1 MYMDTFEDCPETS
14 VLFSF
19 IPTSK
24 TYFQFSF
31 YSFPTP
37 HCPSKFARPWEVW
50 LNCIHYLSSSGNLV
64 SFMGEAWVNCTK
76 NLSLSGKLDIILPE
90 GGAHGCLH
98 AMKITE
104 SQKKER

>member
-1 MYMDTFEDCPETS
+1 MDTFEDCPNMS
-14 VLFSF
+14 LLYSF

-24 TYFQFSF
+24 TGFQFSF

-37 HCPSKFARPWEVW
+37 HCLSKFALPWGSLVK
-50 LNCIHYLSSSGNLV
+50 LHPLSIIFLGNLM
-64 SFMGEAWVNCTK
+64 SCMGEAWVNCTK

-98 AMKITE
+98 TMKITK